1 MAFSIKRHKL
11 TGLMAGLLLLPI
23 VAACNETPQ
32 ATVPDSSVSE
42 SPVSESPVTTSPN
55 ATAPNA
61 TAPNSTTAINAE
73 DIVSV
78 VETNPSLSTLASA
91 LEAADLKSTLEGTTP
106 YTVFAPTDAAFE
118 AIPAE
123 TRQQLLL
130 PENQETLR
138 QLLLYH
144 VVPGQVTAQQLQA
157 GAVETAAGE
166 SVDVQVDSATQQ
178 VRVNT
183 ANVTQPDILA
193 ENGVVHVI
201 DQVILPPN
209 FAL

>member
-32 ATVPDSSVSE
+32 ATVPDSSVTE

-55 ATAPNA
+55 ATAPN
-61 TAPNSTTAINAE
+61 STTATNAE